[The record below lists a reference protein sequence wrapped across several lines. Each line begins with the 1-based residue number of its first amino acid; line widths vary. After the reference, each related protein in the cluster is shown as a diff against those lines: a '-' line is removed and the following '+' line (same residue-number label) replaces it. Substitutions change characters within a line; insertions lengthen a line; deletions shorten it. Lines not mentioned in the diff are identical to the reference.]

1 MVWLLGVYVILKE
14 AGIFWSKLASAEK
27 AETRCGGYRG
37 QGESPL
43 LQDLGGHSK
52 PRDCRPSPPQDST
65 AWRPPNITL
74 RFQEKFSFILLGR
87 QQYRDHWGVEDLS
100 SLKAEYR
107 FASEM
112 IGR

>member
-1 MVWLLGVYVILKE
+1 MAWLLGVYVTLKE

-27 AETRCGGYRG
+27 AETRCGGVQG
-37 QGESPL
+37 PGESPL

-52 PRDCRPSPPQDST
+52 PRNCRPSPPQDST

-74 RFQEKFSFILLGR
+74 IFQEKLSFILLGR
-87 QQYRDHWGVEDLS
+87 QQYREPWGIEALS
-100 SLKAEYR
+100 FLKAGYR
-107 FASEM
+107 SASEM